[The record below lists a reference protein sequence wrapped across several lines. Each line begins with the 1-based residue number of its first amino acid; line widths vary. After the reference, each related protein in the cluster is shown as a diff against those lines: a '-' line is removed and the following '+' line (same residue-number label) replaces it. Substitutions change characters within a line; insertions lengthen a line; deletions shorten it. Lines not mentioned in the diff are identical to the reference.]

1 MGCNLRRNFGN
12 LRGNFI
18 ISYKISRQTMSPV
31 SLILTAGRRPSTMIS
46 TEKIVT
52 DVAYCIPMTT
62 LLFSTKRNN
71 DDDDDGKRMKS
82 NNNIVKFRFN
92 IIICNMQSKST
103 SSLICNMQ
111 SKSTS
116 SRAPLP

>member
-1 MGCNLRRNFGN
+1 M
-12 LRGNFI
+12 
-18 ISYKISRQTMSPV
+18 
-31 SLILTAGRRPSTMIS
+31 
-46 TEKIVT
+46 VT

-71 DDDDDGKRMKS
+71 YDDDDGKRMKS

-103 SSLICNMQ
+103 SSLICNMLVMVAMADGGVVVDNVVCCLFGCFLVH
-111 SKSTS
+111 T
-116 SRAPLP
+116 